1 MSSAYIIEIDHEAA
15 GVIVRED
22 AGYRFYMTN
31 QKYEKL
37 DRMKFKSAKQA
48 YCETIMF
55 NVRAKLQR
63 SGLTPLH
70 ADLFNPPSPLFA

>member
-1 MSSAYIIEIDHEAA
+1 
-15 GVIVRED
+15 
-22 AGYRFYMTN
+22 MTN

-55 NVRAKLQR
+55 NGRAKVER

-70 ADLFNPPSPLFA
+70 ADPFNPPFPLFA